1 MRRVSAR
8 CVKPGMVLGRAV
20 YDSRGNLLF
29 EAGVKMGVDALR
41 SLTIQGVREVLVEDW
56 RVRDVPVQP
65 LVAPNTEAEAAQA
78 LRQLMT
84 ESRGDSALDELLVKQ
99 LERPLHVMMQS
110 LFPEV
115 IGEVNVAG
123 CSSPDDFKYFRPVKV
138 AEMSLLMGKRSGYKP
153 LALLS
158 LGMSA
163 LLMDVGLILLP
174 GDALEKEEFLQA
186 ESRDARRH
194 PELGAAILG
203 KGGGFGPDVVQ
214 AVLQHH
220 ERWNGSGYPRG
231 LTSASISLSARIIA
245 IADAY
250 YELVSERPGR
260 RAYLPHEAAEFV
272 MAYSGDLFDPDLV
285 WIFARQVPLYPTGV
299 AVKLNTGAIGIIS
312 DGNSGHI
319 GRPVVRICYDSR
331 LQEVSKPY
339 DINLADAQFQHVL
352 VVQVLDY

>member
-1 MRRVSAR
+1 MRRVSAK

-29 EAGVKMGVDALR
+29 EAGAKMGVDSLR

-56 RVRDVPVQP
+56 RVSDVPVQP
-65 LVAPNTEAEAAQA
+65 LVAPNVESEAVQA

-84 ESRGDSALDELLVKQ
+84 ESRGASTLDELLVKQ
-99 LERPLHVMMQS
+99 LERPLHVMIQN

-123 CSSPDDFKYFRPVKV
+123 CTSPDDFMYFRPVKV
-138 AEMSLLMGKRSGYKP
+138 AEMSFLMGKRAGYKP

-158 LGMSA
+158 LGLAA
-163 LLMDVGLILLP
+163 LLMDVGFILLP
-174 GDALEKEEFLQA
+174 SGALEKEESLQR
-186 ESRDARRH
+186 ESRDVQKH
-194 PELGAAILG
+194 PELGATILSRS
-203 KGGGFGPDVVQ
+203 GGFGPDVVQ

-220 ERWNGSGYPRG
+220 ERWNGSGYSHGLRG
-231 LTSASISLSARIIA
+231 KDICLSARIIA

-260 RAYLPHEAAEFV
+260 KAYLPHEAAEYV

-285 WIFARQVPLYPTGV
+285 GIFARQVPLYPTGV
-299 AVKLNTGAIGIIS
+299 AVKLNTGAVGIIT

-331 LQEVSKPY
+331 LHAVEPY
-339 DINLADAQFQHVL
+339 DINLANSDFQHVL